1 MKTKENIK
9 IINDEIISLNIKI
22 SDYKKIAIWTIIIG
36 FALLIFG
43 WLLFYF
49 SKDDQVKY
57 LTSLG
62 SFAGGIVSSLF
73 SLAGLFYIYVAF
85 LGQQQQ
91 ILYQRIDLE
100 YNKEELLLTRNEIKN
115 QSKEMKLQNETLM
128 LQNFENK
135 FFQLLTNY
143 QKSISLFYVIMDMN
157 FFNKFIED
165 YRNKIPYN
173 ATLSFE
179 ERCEIINVC
188 KLDESILDYTFV
200 FQLKNIILYLMNSQ
214 VENKD
219 FYIDN
224 IKSILSETEKKSLS
238 LILNYDESLDQ
249 NTKQV
254 FEASKLLNNY
264 KINEDYF
271 ERGEL
276 YI

>member
-1 MKTKENIK
+1 MKTKESIK
-9 IINDEIISLNIKI
+9 NINDEIISLNTKI
-22 SDYKKIAIWTIIIG
+22 SHYKKIAIWTIFIG
-36 FALLIFG
+36 FVLLIFG

-100 YNKEELLLTRNEIKN
+100 YNKEELSLTRNEIKN

-143 QKSISLFYVIMDMN
+143 QKSVSLFYVIMDMN

-173 ATLSFE
+173 TSLSFE

-188 KLDESILDYTFV
+188 KLDDSILDYTFV
-200 FQLKNIILYLMNSQ
+200 FQLKNIILYLMNSH
-214 VENKD
+214 VKNKD

-224 IKSILSETEKKSLS
+224 VKSILSENEKKSLS
-238 LILNYDESLDQ
+238 LILHYDESLDQ

-254 FEASKLLNNY
+254 FEISGLLNDY
-264 KINEDYF
+264 KINEDFF